1 MKEVSVM
8 ESEHKVWVKININP
22 STDKILKRVALDTD
36 KYRYQVLDDMC
47 KIAYPEY
54 FTEN

>member
-1 MKEVSVM
+1 M